1 MIILSILFFVTAIL
15 YASVG
20 FGGGSTYLALMLIWN
35 IPYHIFPIIALLCNI
50 FVVSGNSFNYIKAG
64 NLNLKLLIPYL
75 IGSVPLA
82 FIGGSLPIEKNIFE
96 IFLFIVLAIAG
107 TLLLINF
114 KSYDDNE
121 STYKNIPVV
130 ISIFIGGI
138 LGFVSGVVGIG
149 GGIFLSPILFLIKA
163 AKPKH
168 IVTTA
173 SLFILINSASGIIG
187 QLTKN
192 IVLSEISNYWYLFL
206 MVIIGGHIGNYLN
219 LKIFPTRLL
228 ALITSGLV
236 LFVAIRMGVKLFF

>member
-20 FGGGSTYLALMLIWN
+20 FGGGSTYLALLLIWGV
-35 IPYHIFPIIALLCNI
+35 PYYIFPVIALICNI

-75 IGSVPLA
+75 VGSIPLA
-82 FIGGSLPIEKNIFE
+82 FIGGSLEIDKNLFE
-96 IFLFIVLAIAG
+96 IFLFIVLGIAG

-121 STYKNIPVV
+121 STYRNIPIL
-130 ISIFIGGI
+130 ISILIGGI

-168 IVTTA
+168 IVTA
-173 SLFILINSASGIIG
+173 SSIFILINSISGVIG

-192 IVLSEISNYWYLFL
+192 VVLSDISNYWYLFL
-206 MVIIGGHIGNYLN
+206 IVIIGGHIGNFIS
-219 LKIFPTRLL
+219 LKIFPSRLL
-228 ALITSGLV
+228 ALVTSGLV
-236 LFVAIRMGVKLFF
+236 LFVAIRMGIKLFL